1 MAAAVLWIDVYFATL
16 SFWSLG
22 SACVQYGPLLGC
34 CCLSKADLTSLF
46 ALRMDEDGTSL
57 ESGPM
62 ESGPQ
67 GSGIPAGD
75 YTVDVI
81 DFLAK

>member
-1 MAAAVLWIDVYFATL
+1 
-16 SFWSLG
+16 
-22 SACVQYGPLLGC
+22 
-34 CCLSKADLTSLF
+34 
-46 ALRMDEDGTSL
+46 MDEDGTSL
-57 ESGPM
+57 ESDPM

-75 YTVDVI
+75 YSVDVI